1 MKEKINDIKEAVANK
16 AFQSAL
22 ALALTL
28 PDICGE
34 IEYPTESSGRKRYA
48 NGAITILTSTT
59 VMLDLV
65 PKSRIEWG
73 LAICITL
80 CVLHSGND
88 DLLTQPAGENAQITK
103 FSLLSPDQLNGYG
116 YQYKVNST
124 SAETSIVVDYLID
137 KLCSAAENYYDSA
150 DDKSVLRAITVHLNK
165 Q

>member
-1 MKEKINDIKEAVANK
+1 MANK

-48 NGAITILTSTT
+48 KWCDNYFDFNDGHVGFGIEKAELNG
-59 VMLDLV
+59 DLLYAL
-65 PKSRIEWG
+65 RC
-73 LAICITL
+73 AF
-80 CVLHSGND
+80 LHSGND
-88 DLLTQPAGENAQITK
+88 DLLTQPAK

-150 DDKSVLRAITVHLNK
+150 DDKSVFESHNCTFK
-165 Q
+165 

>member
-48 NGAITILTSTT
+48 KWCDNYFDFNDCHVGFGTEKAELNG
-59 VMLDLV
+59 DLLYAL
-65 PKSRIEWG
+65 RC
-73 LAICITL
+73 AF
-80 CVLHSGND
+80 LHSVND
-88 DLLTQPAGENAQITK
+88 DLLTQPAGKNAQITK

-116 YQYKVNST
+116 YQYKINST

-150 DDKSVLRAITVHLNK
+150 DDKSVFESHNCTFK
-165 Q
+165 